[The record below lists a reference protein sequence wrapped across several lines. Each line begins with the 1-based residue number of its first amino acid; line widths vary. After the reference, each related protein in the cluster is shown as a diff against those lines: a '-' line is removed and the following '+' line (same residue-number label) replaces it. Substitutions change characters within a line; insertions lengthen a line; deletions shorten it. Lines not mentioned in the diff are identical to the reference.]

1 MIQQLRK
8 KFVLVTMGL
17 LCFVFALAL
26 VTLNVIVTKLEI
38 NRCLEEMDSLS
49 GTEKAFRFILSP
61 QEEALSDTFSG
72 ETPPPLPEESLE
84 DIPPEDES
92 SEERSNREKEGRRM
106 ARLAMQEIYMVQLD
120 EQGTVIMNS
129 PLFDFGMEE
138 ATFNDLVTAAMASRE
153 DRGRT
158 GEFLFLKKSRNYG
171 TLLILRNFAQE
182 KKGMNGILFTSIAI
196 GVLGLGVLFLIT
208 LWLSRYVTEPAQKAF
223 TRQKQFIADASH
235 ELKTP
240 LSAISVNADV
250 LEREIGENRWLSS
263 IRQETGRMEELVIS
277 LLTLARLDA
286 APQTLQQAFDVSE
299 AVTEIALSFDSL
311 AFEKNLCFTYEVQ
324 EELPFT
330 GDPGQIKRLVSI
342 LLDNAFAYSPAG
354 EQVHLSLAREEGN
367 VVLSVHN
374 TGVSIDQKDLPHLF
388 ERFYRVDGARSGGH
402 SFGLGLAIAQSIAQS
417 HKGTLQVK
425 NTPSGVLFTATFRE
439 R

>member
-26 VTLNVIVTKLEI
+26 GVLNIIVTKLEI

-49 GTEKAFRFILSP
+49 GSEKVFRFILSP
-61 QEEALSDTFSG
+61 QEEADPSQ
-72 ETPPPLPEESLE
+72 TPPPLPEDEFEDNSERKKES
-84 DIPPEDES
+84 
-92 SEERSNREKEGRRM
+92 RRM
-106 ARLAMQEIYMVQLD
+106 ARLAMQEVYMVRLD
-120 EQGTVIMNS
+120 GSGQVLLNT

-138 ATFNDLVTAAMASRE
+138 DTFNTLVANAMGSKKE
-153 DRGRT
+153 SGST
-158 GEFLFLKKSRNYG
+158 GDFLFLKKTRNYG
-171 TLLILRNFAQE
+171 TLLILRNFSQE
-182 KKGMNGILFTSIAI
+182 KMATQNMLLTSMGIGALC
-196 GVLGLGVLFLIT
+196 LGLLFLVT
-208 LWLSRYVTEPAQKAF
+208 LWLSRYVTEPAQRAF

-250 LEREIGENRWLSS
+250 LSREIGENRWLTN

-286 APQTLQQAFDVSE
+286 APETSKQSFDVSE

-311 AFEKNLCFTYEVQ
+311 AFEKNLTFTYEVQ
-324 EELPFT
+324 EGLPLV
-330 GDPGQIKRLVSI
+330 GDPSQIKRLVSI
-342 LLDNAFAYSPAG
+342 LLDNAFTYSPAG
-354 EQVHLSLAREEGN
+354 EQVHLSLKREEGS

-388 ERFYRVDGARSGGH
+388 ERFYRADGARSGGH
-402 SFGLGLAIAQSIAQS
+402 SFGLGLAIAHTIVKG

-425 NTPSGVLFTATFRE
+425 NTPNGVLFTASFRE

>member
-26 VTLNVIVTKLEI
+26 GVLNIIVTKLEI

-49 GTEKAFRFILSP
+49 GSEKVFRFILSP
-61 QEEALSDTFSG
+61 QEEADPSQ
-72 ETPPPLPEESLE
+72 TPPPLPEDEFEDNSERKKES
-84 DIPPEDES
+84 
-92 SEERSNREKEGRRM
+92 RRM
-106 ARLAMQEIYMVQLD
+106 ARLAMQEVYMVRLD
-120 EQGTVIMNS
+120 GSGQVLLNT

-138 ATFNDLVTAAMASRE
+138 DTFNTLVANAMGSKKE
-153 DRGRT
+153 SGST
-158 GEFLFLKKSRNYG
+158 GDFLFLKKTRNYG
-171 TLLILRNFAQE
+171 TLLILRNFSQE
-182 KKGMNGILFTSIAI
+182 KMATQNMLLTSMGIGALC
-196 GVLGLGVLFLIT
+196 LGLLFLVT
-208 LWLSRYVTEPAQKAF
+208 LWLSRYVTEPAQRAF

-250 LEREIGENRWLSS
+250 LSREIGENRWLTN

-286 APQTLQQAFDVSE
+286 APETSKQAFDVSE

-311 AFEKNLCFTYEVQ
+311 AFEKNLTFTYEVQ
-324 EELPFT
+324 EGLPLV
-330 GDPGQIKRLVSI
+330 GDPSQVKRLVSI
-342 LLDNAFAYSPAG
+342 LLDNAFTYSPAG
-354 EQVHLSLAREEGN
+354 EQVHLSLKREEGS

-388 ERFYRVDGARSGGH
+388 ERFYRADGARSGGH
-402 SFGLGLAIAQSIAQS
+402 SFGLGLAIAHTIVKG

-425 NTPSGVLFTATFRE
+425 NIPNGVLFTASFRE

>member
-26 VTLNVIVTKLEI
+26 GVLNIIVTKIEI
-38 NRCLEEMDSLS
+38 NRCLEEMESLS
-49 GTEKAFRFILSP
+49 GSEKVFRFVLSP
-61 QEEALSDTFSG
+61 QEEADPSQ
-72 ETPPPLPEESLE
+72 TPPPLPEDEFEDNSEGKKES
-84 DIPPEDES
+84 
-92 SEERSNREKEGRRM
+92 RRM
-106 ARLAMQEIYMVQLD
+106 ARLAMQEVYMVRLD
-120 EQGTVIMNS
+120 GSGQVLLNT

-138 ATFNDLVTAAMASRE
+138 DTFNTLVANAMGSKKE
-153 DRGRT
+153 SGST
-158 GEFLFLKKSRNYG
+158 GDFLFLKKTRNYG
-171 TLLILRNFAQE
+171 TLLILRNFSQE
-182 KKGMNGILFTSIAI
+182 KMATQSMLLTSMGIGALC
-196 GVLGLGVLFLIT
+196 LGLLFLVT
-208 LWLSRYVTEPAQKAF
+208 LWLSRYVTEPAQRAF

-250 LEREIGENRWLSS
+250 LSREIGENRWLTN

-286 APQTLQQAFDVSE
+286 APETSKQAFDVSE

-311 AFEKNLCFTYEVQ
+311 AFEKNLTFTYEVQ
-324 EELPFT
+324 EGLPLV
-330 GDPGQIKRLVSI
+330 GDPSQIKRLVSI
-342 LLDNAFAYSPAG
+342 LLDNAFTYSPAG
-354 EQVHLSLAREEGN
+354 EQVHLSLQREEGS

-388 ERFYRVDGARSGGH
+388 ERFYRADGARSGGH
-402 SFGLGLAIAQSIAQS
+402 SFGLGLAIAHTIVKG

-425 NTPSGVLFTATFRE
+425 NTPNGVLFTASFRE

>member
-26 VTLNVIVTKLEI
+26 GVLNIIVTKLEI
-38 NRCLEEMDSLS
+38 NRCLEEMESLS
-49 GTEKAFRFILSP
+49 GSEKVFRFVLSP
-61 QEEALSDTFSG
+61 QEEADPSQ
-72 ETPPPLPEESLE
+72 TPPPLPEDEFE
-84 DIPPEDES
+84 DNSEGKKED
-92 SEERSNREKEGRRM
+92 RRM
-106 ARLAMQEIYMVQLD
+106 ARLAMQEVYMVRLD
-120 EQGTVIMNS
+120 GSGQVLLNT

-138 ATFNDLVTAAMASRE
+138 DTFNTLVANAMGSKKE
-153 DRGRT
+153 SGST
-158 GEFLFLKKSRNYG
+158 GDFLFLKKTRNYG
-171 TLLILRNFAQE
+171 TLLILRNFTQE
-182 KKGMNGILFTSIAI
+182 KMATQSMLLTSMGIGALC
-196 GVLGLGVLFLIT
+196 LGLLFLVT
-208 LWLSRYVTEPAQKAF
+208 LWLSRYVTEPAQRAF

-250 LEREIGENRWLSS
+250 LSREIGENRWLTN

-286 APQTLQQAFDVSE
+286 APETSKQAFDVSE

-311 AFEKNLCFTYEVQ
+311 AFEKNLTFTYEVQ
-324 EELPFT
+324 EGLPLV
-330 GDPGQIKRLVSI
+330 GDPSQIKRLVSI
-342 LLDNAFAYSPAG
+342 LLDNAFTYSPAG
-354 EQVHLSLAREEGN
+354 EQVHLSLKREEGS

-388 ERFYRVDGARSGGH
+388 ERFYRADGARSGGH
-402 SFGLGLAIAQSIAQS
+402 SFGLGLAIAHTIVKG

-425 NTPSGVLFTATFRE
+425 NTPNGVLFTASFRE

>member
-38 NRCLEEMDSLS
+38 DRCLDEMDSLS
-49 GTEKAFRFILSP
+49 GAEKTFRFILSP
-61 QEEALSDTFSG
+61 QEEALSDAFSG
-72 ETPPPLPEESLE
+72 ETPPPLPEESQESL
-84 DIPPEDES
+84 PQEDES

-106 ARLAMQEIYMVQLD
+106 ARLAMREIYMVQLD
-120 EQGTVIMNS
+120 EQGTVVMNS

-138 ATFNDLVTAAMASRE
+138 ATFNNLVTAAMASRE

-286 APQTLQQAFDVSE
+286 APQTLQQTFDVSE

>member
-26 VTLNVIVTKLEI
+26 GVLNIIVTKLEI

-49 GTEKAFRFILSP
+49 GSEKVFRFILSP
-61 QEEALSDTFSG
+61 QEEADPSQ
-72 ETPPPLPEESLE
+72 TPPPLPEDEFEDNSERKKES
-84 DIPPEDES
+84 
-92 SEERSNREKEGRRM
+92 RRM
-106 ARLAMQEIYMVQLD
+106 ARLAMQEVYMVRLD
-120 EQGTVIMNS
+120 GSGQVLLNT

-138 ATFNDLVTAAMASRE
+138 DTFNTLVANAMGSKKE
-153 DRGRT
+153 SGST
-158 GEFLFLKKSRNYG
+158 GDFLFLKKTRNYG
-171 TLLILRNFAQE
+171 TLLILRNFSQE
-182 KKGMNGILFTSIAI
+182 KMATQNMLLTSMGIGALC
-196 GVLGLGVLFLIT
+196 LGLLFLVT
-208 LWLSRYVTEPAQKAF
+208 LWLSRYVTEPAQRAF

-250 LEREIGENRWLSS
+250 LSREIGENRWLTN

-286 APQTLQQAFDVSE
+286 APETSKQAFDVSE

-311 AFEKNLCFTYEVQ
+311 AFEKNLTFTYEVQ
-324 EELPFT
+324 EGLPLV
-330 GDPGQIKRLVSI
+330 GDPSQVKRLVSI
-342 LLDNAFAYSPAG
+342 LLDNAFTYSPAG
-354 EQVHLSLAREEGN
+354 EQVHLSLKREEGS

-388 ERFYRVDGARSGGH
+388 ERFYRADGARSGGH
-402 SFGLGLAIAQSIAQS
+402 SFGLGLAIAHTIVKG

-425 NTPSGVLFTATFRE
+425 NTPNGVLFTASFRE

>member
-26 VTLNVIVTKLEI
+26 GVLNIIVTKLEI
-38 NRCLEEMDSLS
+38 NRCLEEMESLS
-49 GTEKAFRFILSP
+49 GSEKVFRFVLSP
-61 QEEALSDTFSG
+61 QEEANPSQ
-72 ETPPPLPEESLE
+72 TPPPLPEDEFEDNSEGKKES
-84 DIPPEDES
+84 
-92 SEERSNREKEGRRM
+92 RRM
-106 ARLAMQEIYMVQLD
+106 ARLAMQEVYMVRLD
-120 EQGTVIMNS
+120 GSGQVLLNT

-138 ATFNDLVTAAMASRE
+138 DTFNTLVANAMGSKKE
-153 DRGRT
+153 SGST
-158 GEFLFLKKSRNYG
+158 GDFLFLKKARNYG
-171 TLLILRNFAQE
+171 TLLILRNFSQE
-182 KKGMNGILFTSIAI
+182 KMATQSMLLTSMGIGALC
-196 GVLGLGVLFLIT
+196 LGLLFLVT
-208 LWLSRYVTEPAQKAF
+208 LWLSRYVTEPAQRAF

-250 LEREIGENRWLSS
+250 LSREIGENRWLTN

-286 APQTLQQAFDVSE
+286 APETSKQVFDVSE

-311 AFEKNLCFTYEVQ
+311 AFEKNLTFTYEVQ
-324 EELPFT
+324 EGLPLV
-330 GDPGQIKRLVSI
+330 GDPSQVKRLVSI
-342 LLDNAFAYSPAG
+342 LLDNAFTYSPAG
-354 EQVHLSLAREEGN
+354 EQVHLSLKREEGS

-388 ERFYRVDGARSGGH
+388 ERFYRADGARSGGH
-402 SFGLGLAIAQSIAQS
+402 SFGLGLAIAHTIAEG

-425 NTPSGVLFTATFRE
+425 NTPNGVLFTASFRE

>member
-26 VTLNVIVTKLEI
+26 TVLNIIVTRLEI
-38 NRCLEEMDSLS
+38 NRCLEEMESLS
-49 GTEKAFRFILSP
+49 SSEKVFRFVISP
-61 QEEALSDTFSG
+61 QTEADPSQ
-72 ETPPPLPEESLE
+72 TPPPLPEDDFE
-84 DIPPEDES
+84 DS
-92 SEERSNREKEGRRM
+92 SEGKKESRRM
-106 ARLAMQEIYMVQLD
+106 ARLAMQEVYMVRLD
-120 EQGTVIMNS
+120 NS
-129 PLFDFGMEE
+129 GQVLLNTPLFDFGMEE
-138 ATFNDLVTAAMASRE
+138 ETFSALVTDAMGQKGETGVTE
-153 DRGRT
+153 D
-158 GEFLFLKKSRNYG
+158 FLFLKKARNYG
-171 TLLILRNFAQE
+171 TLLILRNFSQE
-182 KKGMNGILFTSIAI
+182 KVAVRSMFLTSVGIGILC
-196 GVLGLGVLFLIT
+196 LGLLFLVT
-208 LWLSRYVTEPAQKAF
+208 LWLSRYVTEPAQRAF

-250 LEREIGENRWLSS
+250 LSREIGENRWLTN

-286 APQTLQQAFDVSE
+286 APETTKQAFDVSE

-311 AFEKNLCFTYEVQ
+311 AFEKNLTFTYEVQ
-324 EELPFT
+324 EELSLV
-330 GDPGQIKRLVSI
+330 GDAGQVKRLVSI

-354 EQVHLSLAREEGN
+354 EQVHLSLSREEGS

-374 TGVSIDQKDLPHLF
+374 TGVCIDQKDLPHLF
-388 ERFYRVDGARSGGH
+388 ERFYRADGARSGGH
-402 SFGLGLAIAQSIAQS
+402 SFGLGLAIAHTIVEG

-425 NTPSGVLFTATFRE
+425 NTPSGVLFTASFRE

>member
-38 NRCLEEMDSLS
+38 DRCLDEMDSLS
-49 GTEKAFRFILSP
+49 GAEKTFRFILSP
-61 QEEALSDTFSG
+61 QEEALSDAFSG
-72 ETPPPLPEESLE
+72 ETPPPLPEESQESL
-84 DIPPEDES
+84 PQEDES

-106 ARLAMQEIYMVQLD
+106 ARLAMREIYMVQLD
-120 EQGTVIMNS
+120 EQGTVVMNS

-138 ATFNDLVTAAMASRE
+138 ATFNNLVTAAMASRE
-153 DRGRT
+153 GRGRT

-286 APQTLQQAFDVSE
+286 APQTLQQTFDVSE

-324 EELPFT
+324 EELPLT

>member
-26 VTLNVIVTKLEI
+26 GVLNIIVTKIEI
-38 NRCLEEMDSLS
+38 NRCLEEMESLS
-49 GTEKAFRFILSP
+49 GSEKVFRFVLSP
-61 QEEALSDTFSG
+61 QEEADPSQ
-72 ETPPPLPEESLE
+72 TPPPLPEDEFE
-84 DIPPEDES
+84 DNSEGKKED
-92 SEERSNREKEGRRM
+92 RRM
-106 ARLAMQEIYMVQLD
+106 ARLAMQEVYMVRLD
-120 EQGTVIMNS
+120 GSGQVLLNT

-138 ATFNDLVTAAMASRE
+138 DTFNTLVANAMGSKKE
-153 DRGRT
+153 SGST
-158 GEFLFLKKSRNYG
+158 GDFLFLKKTRNYG
-171 TLLILRNFAQE
+171 TLLILRNFTQE
-182 KKGMNGILFTSIAI
+182 KMATQSMLLTSMGIGALC
-196 GVLGLGVLFLIT
+196 LGLLFLVT
-208 LWLSRYVTEPAQKAF
+208 LWLSRYVTEPAQRAF

-250 LEREIGENRWLSS
+250 LSREIGENRWLTN

-286 APQTLQQAFDVSE
+286 APETSKQAFDVSE

-311 AFEKNLCFTYEVQ
+311 AFEKNLTFTYEVQ
-324 EELPFT
+324 EGLPLV
-330 GDPGQIKRLVSI
+330 GDPSQIKRLVSI
-342 LLDNAFAYSPAG
+342 LLDNAFTYSPAG
-354 EQVHLSLAREEGN
+354 EQVHLSLKREEGS

-388 ERFYRVDGARSGGH
+388 ERFYRADGARSGGH
-402 SFGLGLAIAQSIAQS
+402 SFGLGLAIAHTIVKG

-425 NTPSGVLFTATFRE
+425 NTPNGVLFTASFRE

>member
-26 VTLNVIVTKLEI
+26 GVLNIIVTKIEI
-38 NRCLEEMDSLS
+38 NRCLEEMESLS
-49 GTEKAFRFILSP
+49 GSEKVFRFVLSP
-61 QEEALSDTFSG
+61 QEEADPSQ
-72 ETPPPLPEESLE
+72 TPPPLPEDEFE
-84 DIPPEDES
+84 DNSEGKKED
-92 SEERSNREKEGRRM
+92 RRM
-106 ARLAMQEIYMVQLD
+106 ARLAMQEVYMVRLD
-120 EQGTVIMNS
+120 GSGQVLLNT

-138 ATFNDLVTAAMASRE
+138 DTFNTLVANAMGSKKE
-153 DRGRT
+153 SGST
-158 GEFLFLKKSRNYG
+158 GDFLFLKKTRNYG
-171 TLLILRNFAQE
+171 TLLILRNFTQE
-182 KKGMNGILFTSIAI
+182 KMATQSMLLTSMGIGALC
-196 GVLGLGVLFLIT
+196 LGLLFLVT
-208 LWLSRYVTEPAQKAF
+208 LWLSRYVTEPAQRAF

-250 LEREIGENRWLSS
+250 LSREIGENRWLTN

-286 APQTLQQAFDVSE
+286 APETSKQAFDVSE

-311 AFEKNLCFTYEVQ
+311 AFEKNLTFTYEVQ
-324 EELPFT
+324 EGLPLV
-330 GDPGQIKRLVSI
+330 GDPSQIKRLVSI
-342 LLDNAFAYSPAG
+342 LLDNAFTYSPAG
-354 EQVHLSLAREEGN
+354 EQVHLSLKREEGS

-374 TGVSIDQKDLPHLF
+374 TGVFIDQKDLPHLF
-388 ERFYRVDGARSGGH
+388 ERFYRADGARSGGH
-402 SFGLGLAIAQSIAQS
+402 SFGLGLAIAHTIVKG

-425 NTPSGVLFTATFRE
+425 NTPNGVLFTASFRE